1 MPQSLPKTPR
11 PGWQARR
18 LPCCAAT
25 QYSPADD
32 NAGTAVAPL
41 NVRGF
46 RRLRALAGAW
56 RGHSSDGKE
65 IYLTYE
71 VTGKQSAVIERY
83 RHFFKGKM
91 MEDEMLTMYHL
102 DGEDL
107 TLTHYC
113 TLGNQPRMRARI
125 DDVAVPQSIRFEYVG
140 ASNLPHPDAL
150 RMCGVTFEFLDDD
163 HFRQTWY
170 WDGKKCYIKPENRS
184 DDYDDIPDDGLGFDT
199 FTLVRVQQEGEAAA
213 KKETVSIG

>member
-1 MPQSLPKTPR
+1 MRQPLSQLSRSELGAPL
-11 PGWQARR
+11 

-25 QYSPADD
+25 RSAPVEEGV
-32 NAGTAVAPL
+32 GTAVAPL
-41 NVRGF
+41 NVRAF
-46 RRLRALAGAW
+46 RRLRALAGEW
-56 RGHSSDGKE
+56 HGHSSDGKA

-91 MEDEMLTMYHL
+91 MEDEMLTVYHL

-107 TLTHYC
+107 VLTHYC

-125 DDVAVPQSIRFEYVG
+125 DDAAEPKTIAFDYVG

-150 RMCGVTFEFLDDD
+150 RMCAVTFEFLDDD
-163 HFRQTWY
+163 RFRQIWF

-184 DDYDDIPDDGLGFDT
+184 DDYDDIPDDGLGSDT
-199 FTLVRVQQEGEAAA
+199 FMLERVR
-213 KKETVSIG
+213 